1 MSQVIVDPNEVRRFA
16 QNLKRFNGELQAQMS
31 MLHGQLTA
39 LSQSWRDKE
48 QQKFADEFAQTMQSI
63 GRFVEASEQHV
74 PFLLRKADRI
84 EEYLRQR

>member
-31 MLHGQLTA
+31 MLHGQLTM

-48 QQKFADEFAQTMQSI
+48 QQKFADEFVQTMQSI